1 MSNFSLPACEFSVS
15 WVVAMNKMSTDSF
28 YAGTHFL
35 L

>member
-28 YAGTHFL
+28 AGTHFL